1 MFDFLKLNDNILQ
14 RTFLKTAI
22 HISDKMAVDRLYF
35 SNISEI
41 LFDNGEFIED
51 DLIGRNRK
59 YQISKI
65 SSRLFINAI
74 LFINDVFGEFGSCHV
89 NITNLVMRSK
99 VFI

>member
-1 MFDFLKLNDNILQ
+1 M
-14 RTFLKTAI
+14 
-22 HISDKMAVDRLYF
+22 
-35 SNISEI
+35 
-41 LFDNGEFIED
+41 ED
-51 DLIGRNRK
+51 DLINRNRK

-74 LFINDVFGEFGSCHV
+74 LFINDVFGEFASCHV